1 MPSSHSAT
9 VTALAVAVGLQE
21 GFASSLFATAAV
33 FASVVGSPLPF
44 DTKNALTIFG
54 RRWI

>member
-9 VTALAVAVGLQE
+9 VTALAVAVGMQE

-33 FASVVGSPLPF
+33 FASVVGSLCPKKGVDEF
-44 DTKNALTIFG
+44 
-54 RRWI
+54 R

>member
-9 VTALAVAVGLQE
+9 VTALAVAVGMQE

-33 FASVVGSPLPF
+33 FASVVGSLCPQ
-44 DTKNALTIFG
+44 KKALTNFDEL
-54 RRWI
+54 WI